1 MADCYLCGAF
11 IPRGQGYRRN
21 VQTGTSHRVYY
32 GRRPGGSSGVQYGTR
47 TVCHTCARI
56 MEAQNEGSGLRSFA
70 FLCVCAILVFLGFQA
85 FKADHAILGL
95 MLWAAGPIIW
105 GVAESS
111 IKKQA
116 AERVWQEENQP
127 YIPQQQALDAPER
140 SATEEADESDS
151 GMESLRGF
159 FAAGDY
165 RLAFSAIKDGESLT
179 EWCERT
185 AAAFPAES
193 EISKQEIYD
202 LLISAVQFRKPKAG
216 EPVAVWFDYTVER
229 MREVTKNVAM
239 DLSSAESGRQKG
251 ESNAQWLYRVGP
263 LFLNVKDGESKD
275 DVIEVLVGIA
285 DKAPPNKGESVM
297 AWLGRI
303 RPLVDEHNA
312 NLEEAA

>member
-1 MADCYLCGAF
+1 
-11 IPRGQGYRRN
+11 
-21 VQTGTSHRVYY
+21 
-32 GRRPGGSSGVQYGTR
+32 
-47 TVCHTCARI
+47 

-70 FLCVCAILVFLGFQA
+70 FLCVSMILVFLGFQA

-95 MLWAAGPIIW
+95 MLFAAGPIIW

-127 YIPQQQALDAPER
+127 YIPQQQAAALPESDR
-140 SATEEADESDS
+140 AEDTQDDGGDS
-151 GMESLRGF
+151 GMESLRAYF
-159 FAAGDY
+159 SAGDY
-165 RLAFSAIKDGESLT
+165 RLAFSAIEDGESLT

-193 EISKQEIYD
+193 EISKQEIYE
-202 LLISAVQFRKPKAG
+202 LLISTVQFRKPKAG
-216 EPVAVWFDYTVER
+216 EPVAVWFDYTLER
-229 MREVTKNVAM
+229 MREVTKNAAM
-239 DLSSAESGRQKG
+239 DLSSSESGRQKG

-297 AWLGRI
+297 AWFGRV

>member
-1 MADCYLCGAF
+1 MADCYMCGAF

-70 FLCVCAILVFLGFQA
+70 FLCVCALLVFLGFQA

-95 MLWAAGPIIW
+95 MLWAVGPIIW
-105 GVAESS
+105 GVVESN

-127 YIPQQQALDAPER
+127 YIPEQQAPER
-140 SATEEADESDS
+140 SATEEADDSES
-151 GMESLRGF
+151 GMEFLRGF
-159 FAAGDY
+159 FSAGVY

-193 EISKQEIYD
+193 PISKQEIYD
-202 LLISAVQFRKPKAG
+202 LLISTVQFRKPKAG
-216 EPVAVWFDYTVER
+216 EPVAVWFDYAQER
-229 MREVTKNVAM
+229 LQEISKNM
-239 DLSSAESGRQKG
+239 SIDLFGPESGWRKG
-251 ESNAQWLYRVGP
+251 ESNAQWLCRVGP

-285 DKAPPNKGESVM
+285 DKVPPNKAESVM
-297 AWLGRI
+297 AWFERV